1 MLQICLLYRAGE
13 LAVIEYGTNE
23 VLAVCRTEH
32 MSPFL
37 LSVAAVE
44 PRGTAP
50 AAKRVAYLVDL
61 QTIRVLD
68 MLTGASTLATVSH
81 DCRIDWLVRGWQR
94 MDSMGRMLNSPD
106 VGGMLRCCS
115 SWLQLLA
122 LLAPQWRT

>member
-1 MLQICLLYRAGE
+1 MFTAVIHSPATAELTESFDAVLQMCLLFRAGE
-13 LAVIEYGTNE
+13 LSVIEYGTNE

-44 PRGTAP
+44 PRGTAA

-68 MLTGASTLATVSH
+68 LLSGASTLATVSH
-81 DCRIDWLVRGWQR
+81 DCRIDWLVRGR
-94 MDSMGRMLNSPD
+94 LANGFKD
-106 VGGMLRCCS
+106 V
-115 SWLQLLA
+115 Q
-122 LLAPQWRT
+122 